1 MLWLENIKGEGNSK
15 QRFKKM
21 DNDDTQNWI
30 FKNQWTWLIADDEG
44 LEYVEVRA
52 RETDQGAAS
61 ICTIAEGISYRLRE
75 MDQSHG

>member
-21 DNDDTQNWI
+21 DNDDMQNWI
-30 FKNQWTWLIADDEG
+30 FKNQWTSRDSTWLIADNEG

-61 ICTIAEGISYRLRE
+61 ICTIAQGVS
-75 MDQSHG
+75 

>member
-21 DNDDTQNWI
+21 DNVDMQNWI
-30 FKNQWTWLIADDEG
+30 FKNQWTSRGSTWLIADDGE

-61 ICTIAEGISYRLRE
+61 ICTIAEDIN
-75 MDQSHG
+75 